1 MDQPNKEYPEI
12 SYTLIGHVVEGLLG
26 LEPNAPENSFL
37 TVSHLPRAVS
47 RAGVRNIPLGGH
59 RIEVAHEGVTKSV
72 ATHASG
78 QGPLQWK
85 ACFYGDHAS
94 ITVNGKKEAA
104 APLLIHGVRASVV
117 TVALSSG
124 QSATAELLP

>member
-1 MDQPNKEYPEI
+1 M
-12 SYTLIGHVVEGLLG
+12 
-26 LEPNAPENSFL
+26 
-37 TVSHLPRAVS
+37 
-47 RAGVRNIPLGGH
+47 
-59 RIEVAHEGVTKSV
+59 AHEGSTKSL

-104 APLLIHGVRASVV
+104 TPLLIHGVRASAV
-117 TVALSSG
+117 TVTLSFG
-124 QSATAELLP
+124 QSATAEVLP